1 MRHKPKYNNM
11 RLVYVDI
18 DDTEH
23 LFYCNDVS
31 ANKYITN
38 LIGQPIKDSG
48 SRFIT
53 DSDIDFQ
60 IDAVVM
66 MNGTKKRITQLPDI
80 KLKGNNS
87 RRGYYRADK
96 VIETT

>member
-1 MRHKPKYNNM
+1 
-11 RLVYVDI
+11 
-18 DDTEH
+18 
-23 LFYCNDVS
+23 
-31 ANKYITN
+31 
-38 LIGQPIKDSG
+38 
-48 SRFIT
+48 
-53 DSDIDFQ
+53 
-60 IDAVVM
+60 VM